1 MKSLKEYSLNL
12 SEQDYHEYPAW
23 SYSMIAKYARNG
35 FSAIATIHE
44 KMKPTPEMEFG
55 SLFDSI
61 LTKGRK
67 TLDDYALAD
76 FTVPPAEKGVLDKL
90 ADNCTCPQ
98 FHDISMEEVIMTSD
112 AVDYQP
118 KWKPQTR
125 YDHIAEYSGYYDA
138 IKSGKKLVSKADW
151 DDAVEMAKIFR
162 TDPYL
167 KSLFGTK
174 NTDEVEYIYQPQ
186 FVVMYET
193 KLHGKVKVKC
203 MFDLLIVDH
212 RALTIQPVDLKTSS
226 MPAYD
231 FPEHFVKMRYDIQG
245 DEYSD
250 VLRMV
255 LDSIP
260 EYQDYTILPYLFT
273 DVSRTDMVPVTYT
286 YDQTAGLSFTKG
298 DKTYTYKRW
307 DDLLDEIIT
316 YEETESKVPNYITT
330 VGPNDLMDIISR

>member
-1 MKSLKEYSLNL
+1 MKSLKDYSLNL
-12 SEQDYHEYPAW
+12 SEQEYHEYPAW

-44 KMKPTPEMEFG
+44 KTKPTPEMEFG

-67 TLDDYALAD
+67 TLDDYAVVD
-76 FTVPPAEKGVLDKL
+76 FNVPDAEKKVLDALL
-90 ADNCTCPQ
+90 AKFSVP
-98 FHDISMEEVIMTSD
+98 FLEISMNDFLGTADSVS
-112 AVDYQP
+112 YQM
-118 KWKPQTR
+118 KWKPDTR
-125 YDHIAEYSGYYDA
+125 YQKVAAYSGYYNMLR
-138 IKSGKKLVSKADW
+138 SGKKVVSQKDW
-151 DDAVEMAKIFR
+151 DDAVEMARIFR

-174 NTDEVEYIYQPQ
+174 NTEEVEYIYQPQ
-186 FVVMYET
+186 FVVEYET

-203 MFDLLIVDH
+203 MFDLLVVNHKDKI
-212 RALTIQPVDLKTSS
+212 IQPVDLKTSS

-250 VLRMV
+250 VLRIV

-298 DKTYTYKRW
+298 DRTYTYKRW
-307 DDLLDEIIT
+307 DELLDEIIE
-316 YEETESKVPNYITT
+316 YENSHAVAPNYIS
-330 VGPNDLMDIISR
+330 VQGPNNLIEILER

>member
-1 MKSLKEYSLNL
+1 MKSLKDYSLNL
-12 SEQDYHEYPAW
+12 SEQEYHEYPAW

-35 FSAIATIHE
+35 FSAIATIHD
-44 KMKPTPEMEFG
+44 KTKPTPEMEFG

-61 LTKGRK
+61 LTKGKK
-67 TLDDYALAD
+67 TLDDYAVVD
-76 FTVPPAEKGVLDKL
+76 FNVPEAERKVLDALL
-90 ADNCTCPQ
+90 AKFSIP
-98 FHDISMEEVIMTSD
+98 FLEISMNDFLGTADSVS
-112 AVDYQP
+112 YQM
-118 KWKPQTR
+118 KWKPDTR
-125 YDHIAEYSGYYDA
+125 YQKVAAYSGYYDTLR
-138 IKSGKKLVSKADW
+138 SGKKIVSQKDW
-151 DDAVEMAKIFR
+151 DDAVEMARIFR

-167 KSLFGTK
+167 KTLFGTK
-174 NTDEVEYIYQPQ
+174 NTEEVEYIYQPQ
-186 FVVMYET
+186 FVVEYET
-193 KLHGKVKVKC
+193 KLHGRVKVKC
-203 MFDLLIVDH
+203 MFDLLVVDH
-212 RALTIQPVDLKTSS
+212 GALTIQPVDLKTSS

-250 VLRMV
+250 VLRIV

-298 DKTYTYKRW
+298 DRTYTYKRW

-330 VGPNDLMDIISR
+330 VGPNDLIDIISR

>member
-1 MKSLKEYSLNL
+1 MKSLKDYSLNL
-12 SEQDYHEYPAW
+12 SEQEYHEYPAW

-44 KMKPTPEMEFG
+44 KTKPTPEMEFG

-67 TLDDYALAD
+67 TLDDYAVVD
-76 FTVPPAEKGVLDKL
+76 FNVPDAEKKVLDALL
-90 ADNCTCPQ
+90 AKFSVP
-98 FHDISMEEVIMTSD
+98 FLEISMNDFLGTADSVS
-112 AVDYQP
+112 YQM
-118 KWKPQTR
+118 KWKPDTR
-125 YDHIAEYSGYYDA
+125 YQKVAAYSGYYDTLR
-138 IKSGKKLVSKADW
+138 SGKKVVSQKDW
-151 DDAVEMAKIFR
+151 DDAVEMARIFR

-167 KSLFGTK
+167 KNLFGTK
-174 NTDEVEYIYQPQ
+174 NTEEVEYIYQPQ

-203 MFDLLIVDH
+203 MFDLLVVDH
-212 RALTIQPVDLKTSS
+212 GALTIQPVDLKTSS

-250 VLRMV
+250 VLRIV

-298 DKTYTYKRW
+298 DRTYTYKRW

-330 VGPNDLMDIISR
+330 VGPNDLIDIISR

>member
-1 MKSLKEYSLNL
+1 MKSLKDYSLNIP
-12 SEQDYHEYPAW
+12 EQEYHEYPAW

-44 KMKPTPEMEFG
+44 KTKPTPEMEFG

-67 TLDDYALAD
+67 TLDDYAVVD
-76 FTVPPAEKGVLDKL
+76 FNVPDAEKKVLDALL
-90 ADNCTCPQ
+90 AKFSVP
-98 FHDISMEEVIMTSD
+98 FLEISMNDFLGTADSVF
-112 AVDYQP
+112 YQM
-118 KWKPQTR
+118 KWKPDTR
-125 YDHIAEYSGYYDA
+125 YQKVAAYSGYYDTLR
-138 IKSGKKLVSKADW
+138 SGKKVVSQKDW
-151 DDAVEMAKIFR
+151 DDAVEMARIFR

-167 KSLFGTK
+167 KNLFGTK
-174 NTDEVEYIYQPQ
+174 NTEGVEYIYQPQ
-186 FVVMYET
+186 FVVEYET

-203 MFDLLIVDH
+203 MFDLLVVNHKDKI
-212 RALTIQPVDLKTSS
+212 IQPVDLKTSS

-250 VLRMV
+250 VLRIV

-260 EYQDYTILPYLFT
+260 EYQDYAILPYLFT

-298 DKTYTYKRW
+298 DKTYIYKRW

-330 VGPNDLMDIISR
+330 VGPNDLIDIISR